1 MQVIEV
7 QLNDLP
13 VLEASSACIGYFD
26 GMHVG
31 HMKLVSEMIL
41 EANNKGLKKSLIT
54 FHPDP
59 WVVLKNIKNVSHIT
73 SMEERIEIG
82 RSLNLDYW
90 IIIPFTKELSQMSN
104 IEFEMM
110 LSKLNVQSLICGFDY
125 SYGYK
130 GSGNI
135 HTLKQQ
141 TLFNVIEVESVKF
154 DNEKISSTRIETVL
168 NNGNVTEMIHLLGR
182 YYSIKGE
189 VITGRSLGKTIGFPT
204 ANIKCKFNSILPKP
218 GVYIGYVNVNQKTY
232 RSMINIGNNPT
243 FNYQDQ
249 LSMEAHILDFNSD
262 IYGKDIEVT
271 FVDRLRDE
279 MKFNSKEELIS
290 QLNLDIE
297 KAKQLNLE

>member
-1 MQVIEV
+1 MKVIEV

-13 VLEASSACIGYFD
+13 VLEPSSACIGYFD

-41 EANNKGLKKSLIT
+41 EANNKGLKKALIT

-59 WVVLKNIKNVSHIT
+59 WVVLKNKENIPHIT